1 MTLDGNI
8 TSFGLTK
15 EALAV
20 SYTHLMMEQVMN
32 WIKDIFLMI
41 LSLTFFEILVPDSE
55 MEKYLKLIF
64 SLIILLMIL
73 DPVIRYISD

>member
-1 MTLDGNI
+1 
-8 TSFGLTK
+8 
-15 EALAV
+15 
-20 SYTHLMMEQVMN
+20 MEQVMS

-64 SLIILLMIL
+64 
-73 DPVIRYISD
+73 

>member
-1 MTLDGNI
+1 M
-8 TSFGLTK
+8 K
-15 EALAV
+15 
-20 SYTHLMMEQVMN
+20 EQVMN

>member
-1 MTLDGNI
+1 
-8 TSFGLTK
+8 
-15 EALAV
+15 
-20 SYTHLMMEQVMN
+20 MMEQVMN